1 MAYLLFRILLKNLFF
16 DFFFIFFSTI
26 TRVQV
31 VLKEDILFAP
41 LFRLIVDLL
50 L

>member
-1 MAYLLFRILLKNLFF
+1 MAYLLFRILLKNLLFF
-16 DFFFIFFSTI
+16 DFFFSTI